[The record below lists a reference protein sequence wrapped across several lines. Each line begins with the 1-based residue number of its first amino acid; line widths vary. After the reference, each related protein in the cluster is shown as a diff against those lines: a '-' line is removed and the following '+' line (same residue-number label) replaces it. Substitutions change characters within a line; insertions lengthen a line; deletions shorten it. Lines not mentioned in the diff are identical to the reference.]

1 MRVFA
6 VSGKYGAIND
16 LNNFIRFLK
25 PIKKIKDI
33 LAQAFRTGQIL
44 IALLRK
50 SEFLILFDILFCLNW
65 MKVLPKNYQD
75 TK

>member
-33 LAQAFRTGQIL
+33 LAQANRTGQVIDCP
-44 IALLRK
+44 LRK
-50 SEFLILFDILFCLNW
+50 SEFCDIIRQFCF
-65 MKVLPKNYQD
+65 V
-75 TK
+75 